1 MNTSTYAKLIKPPQF
16 KPNESVTFRLEFSRD
31 LSCSNATLRIYGYTL
46 DVDKGGS
53 YSGLTMTKYIGTFI
67 AGVGV
72 EEFVIPPNTLG
83 EIPPDDSIMYWSSG
97 TMKAVVEIG
106 DFKSNEI
113 IVDMIMDLPSDTYIE
128 PDNETLI
135 STGSTYK
142 LNIVHNPRATFGS
155 YDSNEVNSYRV
166 LLYDQDYNLIND
178 SGVKYDWANGIYA
191 NHFYNLTNL
200 KDNTNYYVKVKMTL
214 VGGYTIDTNLRKL
227 EVKYDDIPVYS
238 EYVSLENDIA
248 HGRVNVLI
256 NPNINY
262 DKAII
267 SRTVRD
273 ANDYLEIRVVNKGES
288 NTNPIKIYDYYA
300 LPKTTYTYRVV
311 LFNQDD
317 IVATYYNDIT
327 HEFDGVCIA
336 DAFAG
341 YNALAYNKKYP
352 INKNDKSSIV
362 EPIDTQYPISINSN
376 LDYDSGNITATFAY
390 IDKCE
395 PDFANNAEYSKTIR
409 HWLNN
414 GQAKVLKF
422 HNGECWIVATSGV
435 SDDEP
440 NGNDVISTS
449 FNWTEIGNVRDNTE
463 YARLGLILNE

>member
-128 PDNETLI
+128 PDNGTLI

-166 LLYDQDYNLIND
+166 LLYDQDYNLIN
-178 SGVKYDWANGIYA
+178 VFLRKI
-191 NHFYNLTNL
+191 FR
-200 KDNTNYYVKVKMTL
+200 
-214 VGGYTIDTNLRKL
+214 NLR
-227 EVKYDDIPVYS
+227 
-238 EYVSLENDIA
+238 
-248 HGRVNVLI
+248 
-256 NPNINY
+256 
-262 DKAII
+262 
-267 SRTVRD
+267 
-273 ANDYLEIRVVNKGES
+273 
-288 NTNPIKIYDYYA
+288 
-300 LPKTTYTYRVV
+300 
-311 LFNQDD
+311 
-317 IVATYYNDIT
+317 
-327 HEFDGVCIA
+327 
-336 DAFAG
+336 
-341 YNALAYNKKYP
+341 
-352 INKNDKSSIV
+352 
-362 EPIDTQYPISINSN
+362 INSQYS
-376 LDYDSGNITATFAY
+376 LIKPFAFVF
-390 IDKCE
+390 D
-395 PDFANNAEYSKTIR
+395 
-409 HWLNN
+409 
-414 GQAKVLKF
+414 
-422 HNGECWIVATSGV
+422 
-435 SDDEP
+435 
-440 NGNDVISTS
+440 
-449 FNWTEIGNVRDNTE
+449 
-463 YARLGLILNE
+463 LILLFFQIQLLQSEPQKAL